1 MGEVVAAAV
10 GDAAEAAE
18 AAAAKRAA
26 VPMEAVREARAVM
39 AQT

>member
-1 MGEVVAAAV
+1 MAAAAATL
-10 GDAAEAAE
+10 GEAAEAAE

-26 VPMEAVREARAVM
+26 VPMGATREARAVM